1 MRTNSGE
8 KMIIYADVYILE
20 NLVINYF
27 ILLVTSYLLK
37 TNVNSFKILLISMLG
52 AFYSLFQFY
61 QPLQFLYSPVGK
73 IIVSI
78 FLVYFTFLPKNF
90 FGFIRQLLSFY
101 LVTIMFGGMGFFVY
115 YISRNSIE
123 YSVQLKLKNVLLAL
137 GISLIVFKLSYEL
150 VIKKVYKDSLIR
162 YIRFKINQSEYS
174 CVGYVDTGNNL
185 KEPFSGKPVVIVEKK
200 LLEMG
205 EDAKDICS
213 KDLEKLQELLGN
225 RIVLIPYNSIG
236 QEHGVLVGVIPDEFY
251 VSENKNTWIK
261 KDVAI
266 ALYDKKISNRYSALL
281 GPDLI

>member
-1 MRTNSGE
+1 MGW
-8 KMIIYADVYILE
+8 D
-20 NLVINYF
+20 
-27 ILLVTSYLLK
+27 
-37 TNVNSFKILLISMLG
+37 
-52 AFYSLFQFY
+52 
-61 QPLQFLYSPVGK
+61 
-73 IIVSI
+73 
-78 FLVYFTFLPKNF
+78 F
-90 FGFIRQLLSFY
+90 FF
-101 LVTIMFGGMGFFVY
+101 Y
-115 YISRNSIE
+115 YISQNSIE

-137 GISLIVFKLSYEL
+137 GISLIVFKLSHEL
-150 VIKKVYKDSLIR
+150 IIKKVYKDSLIR
-162 YIRFKINQSEYS
+162 YIKFKINDSEYS

-200 LLEMG
+200 LFEMG

-236 QEHGVLVGVIPDEFY
+236 QEHGVLIGVIPDEFY
-251 VSENKNTWIK
+251 VSENKSTWIK

>member
-1 MRTNSGE
+1 
-8 KMIIYADVYILE
+8 MIIYADVYMLE

-37 TNVNSFKILLISMLG
+37 ANVNGIKILLVSIIG

-61 QPLQFLYSPVGK
+61 QPLQFLYSPIGK
-73 IIVSI
+73 IIVSAS
-78 FLVYFTFLPKNF
+78 FVYLTFLPKNF
-90 FGFIRQLLSFY
+90 FGFIRQFLSFY
-101 LVTIMFGGMGFFVY
+101 LVTIMFGGMGFFIY
-115 YISRNSIE
+115 YISQNSIE
-123 YSVQLKLKNVLLAL
+123 YSVQLKLKNVLLAI
-137 GISLIVFKLSYEL
+137 GISLIVFKLSHEL
-150 VIKKVYKDSLIR
+150 IIKKVYKDSLIR
-162 YIRFKINQSEYS
+162 YIKFKINESEYS

-185 KEPFSGKPVVIVEKK
+185 REPFSGKPVVIIEKK
-200 LLEMG
+200 LLGVG
-205 EDAKDICS
+205 EEGKDIS
-213 KDLEKLQELLGN
+213 SNDLEKLQKVLGS

>member
-1 MRTNSGE
+1 
-8 KMIIYADVYILE
+8 MIIYADIYILE

-27 ILLVTSYLLK
+27 ILLATSYLLK
-37 TNVNSFKILLISMLG
+37 ANVNSFKILLVSILG

-61 QPLQFLYSPVGK
+61 QPLQLLYSPIGK
-73 IIVSI
+73 IIVSA
-78 FLVYFTFLPKNF
+78 FFVYLTFSPKNF
-90 FGFIRQLLSFY
+90 YGFIRQFLSFY
-101 LVTIMFGGMGFFVY
+101 LVTIMFGGMGFFLY
-115 YISRNSIE
+115 YISENSIE

-150 VIKKVYKDSLIR
+150 IIKKVYKDSLIR
-162 YIRFKINQSEYS
+162 YIRFKINQLEYS
-174 CVGYVDTGNNL
+174 CVGYIDTGNNL

-200 LLEMG
+200 LLGME
-205 EDAKDICS
+205 EEAKDISS
-213 KDLEKLQELLGN
+213 KDLEKLQKTFGS

-251 VSENKNTWIK
+251 VSENKNTWVR